1 MHYFDIE
8 LVVVVEGHCRNL
20 EVAERHAMSRR
31 AWGGG
36 PALILDFRSRGIS
49 HRTGTPGPFEF
60 GGSYSAPYLKAA
72 HLCTVATCAPCA
84 SPNFPGFWENLTRQ
98 LGQRRPGA

>member
-31 AWGGG
+31 AWGGR
-36 PALILDFRSRGIS
+36 PALIPPIS
-49 HRTGTPGPFEF
+49 D
-60 GGSYSAPYLKAA
+60 
-72 HLCTVATCAPCA
+72 
-84 SPNFPGFWENLTRQ
+84 
-98 LGQRRPGA
+98 PGAYPTGPAPLARFSLRDLAVPPV

>member
-36 PALILDFRSRGIS
+36 RALIPDFRSRGKS
-49 HRTGTPGPFEF
+49 HRTGTPGPFEL
-60 GGSYSAPYLKAA
+60 GGSYSAPYLGGA
-72 HLCTVATCAPCA
+72 HLSTLATCVYSTHPDFLV
-84 SPNFPGFWENLTRQ
+84 SGKS
-98 LGQRRPGA
+98 